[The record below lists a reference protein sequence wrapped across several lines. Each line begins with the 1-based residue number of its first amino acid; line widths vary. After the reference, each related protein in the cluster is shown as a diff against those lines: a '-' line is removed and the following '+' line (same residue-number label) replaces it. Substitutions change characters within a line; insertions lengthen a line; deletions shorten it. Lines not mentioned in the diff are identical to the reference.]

1 MLFNLSEKHEY
12 MYKYMIGFL
21 FLNFAIYS
29 DIHYCISNKIL
40 HYFKYLRF
48 ICLLVIIYICSLD
61 ISSGILLAI
70 AFVLFDNIINVK
82 KYLRELFIN
91 YFESFTNSFKLTN
104 KEIKEVKDHCEEEK
118 WNGDTCSQ
126 LKKNITDIC
135 MQNDPWKTITM
146 GEGEEKVELNCP
158 EIKKT
163 F

>member
-1 MLFNLSEKHEY
+1 MLFKLSDKHEY

-29 DIHYCISNKIL
+29 DIHYCMSNKII

-48 ICLLVIIYICSLD
+48 ICLLIIIYISSLD

-82 KYLRELFIN
+82 KYLRELFSN

-104 KEIKEVKDHCEEEK
+104 NEIKEVKDHCEEEK
-118 WNGDTCSQ
+118 WTGNTCTQ

-135 MQNDPWKTITM
+135 MQNDPWKPITM
-146 GEGEEKVELNCP
+146 GEGEDKVELNCP
-158 EIKKT
+158 EIKKS